1 MSRIEAGKIEL
12 EDKPFDIR
20 VLADEL
26 RNMFQESVEAK
37 NLRFDV
43 ELVDFTDYFFTGDE
57 FRLSQVLVN
66 YLSMGLFGAKDYQY
80 NGYSGDRMNG
90 SSVREATIYLWIS
103 CWVSFSYVYWRL
115 RWLKSDTLCGD

>member
-1 MSRIEAGKIEL
+1 LVSLVNDILDMSRIEAGKIEL

-43 ELVDFTDYFFTGDE
+43 ELVDFTD
-57 FRLSQVLVN
+57 
-66 YLSMGLFGAKDYQY
+66 
-80 NGYSGDRMNG
+80 
-90 SSVREATIYLWIS
+90 
-103 CWVSFSYVYWRL
+103 
-115 RWLKSDTLCGD
+115 

>member
-1 MSRIEAGKIEL
+1 MVSLVNDILDMSRIEAGKIEL

-43 ELVDFTDYFFTGDE
+43 ELVDFTD
-57 FRLSQVLVN
+57 
-66 YLSMGLFGAKDYQY
+66 
-80 NGYSGDRMNG
+80 
-90 SSVREATIYLWIS
+90 
-103 CWVSFSYVYWRL
+103 
-115 RWLKSDTLCGD
+115 

>member
-26 RNMFQESVEAK
+26 RNMFQEIVEAK

-43 ELVDFTDYFFTGDE
+43 ELVDFTD
-57 FRLSQVLVN
+57 
-66 YLSMGLFGAKDYQY
+66 
-80 NGYSGDRMNG
+80 
-90 SSVREATIYLWIS
+90 
-103 CWVSFSYVYWRL
+103 
-115 RWLKSDTLCGD
+115 

>member
-43 ELVDFTDYFFTGDE
+43 ELVDLMINSRQRSSGH
-57 FRLSQVLVN
+57 LSR
-66 YLSMGLFGAKDYQY
+66 
-80 NGYSGDRMNG
+80 RMQ
-90 SSVREATIYLWIS
+90 A
-103 CWVSFSYVYWRL
+103 
-115 RWLKSDTLCGD
+115 

>member
-1 MSRIEAGKIEL
+1 MVSLVNDILNMSRIEAGKIEL

-43 ELVDFTDYFFTGDE
+43 ELVDFTD
-57 FRLSQVLVN
+57 
-66 YLSMGLFGAKDYQY
+66 
-80 NGYSGDRMNG
+80 
-90 SSVREATIYLWIS
+90 
-103 CWVSFSYVYWRL
+103 
-115 RWLKSDTLCGD
+115 

>member
-1 MSRIEAGKIEL
+1 MVSLVNDILDMSRIEEGKIEL

-43 ELVDFTDYFFTGDE
+43 ELVDFTD
-57 FRLSQVLVN
+57 
-66 YLSMGLFGAKDYQY
+66 
-80 NGYSGDRMNG
+80 
-90 SSVREATIYLWIS
+90 
-103 CWVSFSYVYWRL
+103 
-115 RWLKSDTLCGD
+115 

>member
-1 MSRIEAGKIEL
+1 MKPNINSLPHAVACKPNIDMSRIEAGKIEL

-43 ELVDFTDYFFTGDE
+43 ELVDFTD
-57 FRLSQVLVN
+57 
-66 YLSMGLFGAKDYQY
+66 
-80 NGYSGDRMNG
+80 
-90 SSVREATIYLWIS
+90 
-103 CWVSFSYVYWRL
+103 
-115 RWLKSDTLCGD
+115 

>member
-1 MSRIEAGKIEL
+1 MVSLVNDILDMSIIEAGKIEL

-43 ELVDFTDYFFTGDE
+43 ELVDFTD
-57 FRLSQVLVN
+57 
-66 YLSMGLFGAKDYQY
+66 
-80 NGYSGDRMNG
+80 
-90 SSVREATIYLWIS
+90 
-103 CWVSFSYVYWRL
+103 
-115 RWLKSDTLCGD
+115 